1 MAGASS
7 ITINNEIYTLTDQS
21 GYFRLGP
28 KTIIVPEQTSIH
40 QNYPNPFNPNT
51 TIRYDVGLLD
61 GLRQNVTI
69 NVYNLVG
76 QNIATL
82 VKDQDQ
88 IGQFKVQWDGFDKH
102 GQQMASGIYFV
113 QLTTK
118 TGIVKN
124 KKDDVTKMMF
134 IKYTITL
141 FFGII
146 YLIQISAC
154 RGDVEANDADLSSY
168 GWVLYESGDYVEALD
183 WFTTAIKEDSS
194 HSDAYNGV
202 GWTMGHLRQQDSLS
216 IILTSTLIEI
226 QHPLKIGWTFMQ
238 D

>member
-1 MAGASS
+1 MQQDRWSGRSFDGRFSVSGNPGTISFDQPFLIADSSLFEKHFYDRASYVLS
-7 ITINNEIYTLTDQS
+7 NENFYFNNPVEVKFASDREDLAVYIRENGVQWQELPSLTINNEIYTLTDQS

-51 TIRYDVGLLD
+51 NIRYDVGLLD

-118 TGIVKN
+118 TGIVK
-124 KKDDVTKMMF
+124 K
-134 IKYTITL
+134 IK
-141 FFGII
+141 
-146 YLIQISAC
+146 
-154 RGDVEANDADLSSY
+154 R
-168 GWVLYESGDYVEALD
+168 
-183 WFTTAIKEDSS
+183 
-194 HSDAYNGV
+194 
-202 GWTMGHLRQQDSLS
+202 
-216 IILTSTLIEI
+216 
-226 QHPLKIGWTFMQ
+226 
-238 D
+238 